1 MQLRHSL
8 NDTNLGSDDNIMNN
22 REWFKNKKVSIIG
35 FARSG
40 LSCANLLFDL
50 GANVYIT
57 DIQDNEFTRK
67 NLTKLKSSD
76 IKVELGKHSIEFI
89 QGSDLIV
96 VSPGVP
102 DMVLPVHWAKEL
114 GIPLLSELEIAS
126 MLCPA
131 QIIAVTGS
139 NGKTTVTT
147 LIGKI
152 LQAVKKKAFVCGN
165 IGDSFSGELFKMKE
179 PDYAVVEVSSFQL
192 ERVEK
197 FKPKIAVI
205 TNFSKNHLDR
215 YKDMQE
221 YLEAKKRIF
230 MNQDSS
236 DYLVL
241 YKDDPLISRLAAESA
256 VKKVYFQS
264 SENLNPNQAAVL
276 AVGEILNIDRQL
288 ILEAFRDFK
297 GIEHRM
303 EEVAEINKVRF
314 INDSKATNV
323 DSAIWALNSVSG
335 PVVLIAGGKDKGVD
349 YRLILDSAR
358 DKVKEV
364 ILIGEARVK
373 IKQALEGFLDIDQ
386 AESLKE
392 AVDKAFCKAKAGDS
406 VLLSPMCSSFDM
418 FQDYEHRGRVFKE
431 LVYDLK
437 KNAK

>member
-1 MQLRHSL
+1 MMK
-8 NDTNLGSDDNIMNN
+8 NKDY
-22 REWFKNKKVSIIG
+22 FKNKNVSIIG

-50 GANVYIT
+50 GANVCIT

-67 NLTKLKSSD
+67 NLAMLKSND
-76 IKVELGKHSIEFI
+76 MKVELGKHSIEFI
-89 QGSDLIV
+89 QGSDLVV

-102 DMVLPVHWAKEL
+102 DTALPVSWAKKFR
-114 GIPLLSELEIAS
+114 IPLLSELEISS
-126 MLCPA
+126 MLCLA

-152 LQAVKKKAFVCGN
+152 LQAGKKTAFVCGN
-165 IGDSFSGELFKMKE
+165 IGNPFSGEVFKME
-179 PDYAVVEVSSFQL
+179 QSDYAVVEVSSFQL
-192 ERVEK
+192 EKIEK

-215 YKDMQE
+215 YKDMRE
-221 YLEAKKRIF
+221 YLEAKKRVF
-230 MNQDSS
+230 MNQDDS

-241 YKDDPLISRLAAESA
+241 YKDDPVLSRAAAESA
-256 VKKVYFQS
+256 AKKVYFQRADG
-264 SENLNPNQAAVL
+264 LNPNQAAVL
-276 AVGEILNIDRQL
+276 AVGEILNIDKQL
-288 ILEAFRDFK
+288 IGQVFRDFK

-303 EEVAEINKVRF
+303 EEVAEINKIRF
-314 INDSKATNV
+314 INDSKATTV

-335 PVVLIAGGKDKGVD
+335 PVVLIAGGRDKGVD

-364 ILIGEARVK
+364 ILIGEAGNK
-373 IKQALEGFLDIDQ
+373 IKQALADFLNIEQ
-386 AESLKE
+386 ADSLKE
-392 AVDKAFCKAKAGDS
+392 AVDKAYHKAKAGDS

-431 LVYDLK
+431 LVHNLA

>member
-1 MQLRHSL
+1 MK
-8 NDTNLGSDDNIMNN
+8 NN
-22 REWFKNKKVSIIG
+22 TLFKNKKISIIG

-50 GANVYIT
+50 GADVYIT
-57 DIQDNEFTRK
+57 DAQDNEFIRK
-67 NLTKLKSSD
+67 NLAKLKSGSM
-76 IKVELGKHSIEFI
+76 KVELGNHSIEFI
-89 QGSDLIV
+89 QGSDLVV

-102 DMVLPVHWAKEL
+102 DTALPVSWAKKFR
-114 GIPLLSELEIAS
+114 IPLLSELEISS

-139 NGKTTVTT
+139 NGKTTVIT

-152 LQAVKKKAFVCGN
+152 LQAGKKTAFVCGN
-165 IGDSFSGELFKMKE
+165 IGNPFSGEVFKME
-179 PDYAVVEVSSFQL
+179 QSDYAVVEVSSFQL
-192 ERVEK
+192 EKIEK

-215 YKDMQE
+215 YKDMRE

-230 MNQDSS
+230 MNQDDS

-241 YKDDPLISRLAAESA
+241 YKDDPVLSRVAAESA
-256 VKKVYFQS
+256 AKKVYFQRADG
-264 SENLNPNQAAVL
+264 LNPNQAAVL
-276 AVGEILNIDRQL
+276 AVGEILNIDKQL
-288 ILEAFRDFK
+288 IGQVFRDFK

-303 EEVAEINKVRF
+303 EEVAEINKIRF
-314 INDSKATNV
+314 INDSKATTV

-335 PVVLIAGGKDKGVD
+335 PVVLIAGGKDKGAD

-364 ILIGEARVK
+364 ILIGEAGNK
-373 IKQALEGFLDIDQ
+373 IKQALADFLNIEQ
-386 AESLKE
+386 ADSLKE
-392 AVDKAFCKAKAGDS
+392 AVDKAYHKAKAGDS

-418 FQDYEHRGRVFKE
+418 FRDYEHRGRVFKE
-431 LVYDLK
+431 LVHNLA

>member
-1 MQLRHSL
+1 MK
-8 NDTNLGSDDNIMNN
+8 NN
-22 REWFKNKKVSIIG
+22 TLFKNKKISIIG

-50 GANVYIT
+50 GADVHIT
-57 DIQDNEFTRK
+57 DARDNEFIRK
-67 NLTKLKSSD
+67 NLAKLKSGGM
-76 IKVELGKHSIEFI
+76 KVELGKHSIEFI
-89 QGSDLIV
+89 QGSDLVV

-102 DMVLPVHWAKEL
+102 DTALPVSWAKKFR
-114 GIPLLSELEIAS
+114 IPLLSELEVSS

-152 LQAVKKKAFVCGN
+152 LQAGKKTAFVCGN
-165 IGDSFSGELFKMKE
+165 IGNPFSGEVFKME
-179 PDYAVVEVSSFQL
+179 QSDYAVVEVSSFQL
-192 ERVEK
+192 EKIEK

-215 YKDMQE
+215 YKDMRE
-221 YLEAKKRIF
+221 YLEAKKRVF
-230 MNQDSS
+230 MNQDDS

-241 YKDDPLISRLAAESA
+241 YKDDPVLSRAAAESA
-256 VKKVYFQS
+256 AKKVYFQRADG
-264 SENLNPNQAAVL
+264 LNPNQAAVL
-276 AVGEILNIDRQL
+276 AVGEILNIDKQL
-288 ILEAFRDFK
+288 IGQVFRDFK

-303 EEVAEINKVRF
+303 EEVAEINKIRF
-314 INDSKATNV
+314 INDSKATTV

-335 PVVLIAGGKDKGVD
+335 PVVLIAGGRDKGVD

-364 ILIGEARVK
+364 ILIGEAGNK
-373 IKQALEGFLDIDQ
+373 IKQALADFLNIEQ
-386 AESLKE
+386 ADSLKE
-392 AVDKAFCKAKAGDS
+392 AVDKAYHKAKAGDS

-431 LVYDLK
+431 LVHNLA